1 VANSIG
7 RFIHIEEYFVLSLE
21 RCIPRVLV
29 ELDVSKGIPEE
40 MEVFLEGG
48 SSIQRI

>member
-1 VANSIG
+1 M
-7 RFIHIEEYFVLSLE
+7 LSFE
-21 RCIPRVLV
+21 RCIPRMLV

>member
-1 VANSIG
+1 M
-7 RFIHIEEYFVLSLE
+7 
-21 RCIPRVLV
+21 LV